1 MKLRLLAALLLLPVI
16 NGCSLLNR
24 QPPEPEVVIQ
34 TKFVENK
41 IPLQVAPKPVSL
53 NHPKIYV
60 VTEENWDEFI
70 ETYKKD
76 NGQEWVFY
84 AFSVRS
90 YETLALNIGEIRRY
104 MEQQK
109 AIIAY
114 YEGAIE
120 RKPQEEETEIKDWL
134 SFPYSV

>member
-1 MKLRLLAALLLLPVI
+1 MKLKLSAALLLLLPVI
-16 NGCSLLNR
+16 SGCSLLNR

-41 IPLQVAPKPVSL
+41 IPLQVSPKPVNL

-60 VTEENWDEFI
+60 VTEENWSEFI

-90 YETLALNIGEIRRY
+90 YETLALNIAEIRRY

-109 AIIAY
+109 SIIAY

-120 RKPQEEETEIKDWL
+120 RKPKEETETIEEKQ
-134 SFPYSV
+134 

>member
-1 MKLRLLAALLLLPVI
+1 MKLKLLAALALLLPVI
-16 NGCSLLNR
+16 SGCSLLNR

-41 IPLQVAPKPVSL
+41 IPLQISPKPVDL

-60 VTEENWDEFI
+60 VTEENWSEFL

-90 YETLALNIGEIRRY
+90 YETLALNIAEIRRY

-109 AIIAY
+109 SIIAY

-120 RKPQEEETEIKDWL
+120 RKPKEETETIEEKQ
-134 SFPYSV
+134 

>member
-1 MKLRLLAALLLLPVI
+1 MKLKLLAALALLLPVI
-16 NGCSLLNR
+16 SGCSLLNR

-41 IPLQVAPKPVSL
+41 IPLQISPKPVDL

-60 VTEENWDEFI
+60 VTEENWSEFL
-70 ETYKKD
+70 EAYKKD

-90 YETLALNIGEIRRY
+90 YETLALNIAEIRRY
-104 MEQQK
+104 MEQQQS
-109 AIIAY
+109 IIAY

-120 RKPQEEETEIKDWL
+120 RKPKEETETIEEKQ
-134 SFPYSV
+134 

>member
-1 MKLRLLAALLLLPVI
+1 MKSKLSPALLLLLLLPVI
-16 NGCSLLNR
+16 SGCSLIGR
-24 QPPEPEVVIQ
+24 QPPEPEVVVK
-34 TKFVENK
+34 TKVIEKK

-53 NHPKIYV
+53 NHPRIYV
-60 VTEENWDEFI
+60 VTEKNWEDFI

-90 YETLALNIGEIRRY
+90 YETLALNIAEIRRFL
-104 MEQQK
+104 QQQQ

-114 YEGAIE
+114 YEGAIQ
-120 RKPQEEETEIKDWL
+120 RKPKEEEISEKD
-134 SFPYSV
+134 

>member
-1 MKLRLLAALLLLPVI
+1 MLPRRCGMKLRLLAALLLLPVI
-16 NGCSLLNR
+16 SGCSLLNR

-120 RKPQEEETEIKDWL
+120 RKPQEEETEIKD
-134 SFPYSV
+134 

>member
-1 MKLRLLAALLLLPVI
+1 LKLSAALLLLLLLPVI
-16 NGCSLLNR
+16 SGCSLIGR
-24 QPPEPEVVIQ
+24 QPPEPEVVVK
-34 TKFVENK
+34 TKFIEKK

-70 ETYKKD
+70 KVYKKD

-90 YETLALNIGEIRRY
+90 YETLALNIAEIRRY

-114 YEGAIE
+114 YEGAIQ
-120 RKPQEEETEIKDWL
+120 RKPKEEEISEKD
-134 SFPYSV
+134 

>member
-1 MKLRLLAALLLLPVI
+1 MKLKLSAALLLLLLLPVI
-16 NGCSLLNR
+16 SGCSLIGR
-24 QPPEPEVVIQ
+24 QPPEPEVVVK
-34 TKFVENK
+34 TKFIEKK

-70 ETYKKD
+70 KVYKKD

-90 YETLALNIGEIRRY
+90 YETLALNIAEIRRY

-114 YEGAIE
+114 YEGAIQ
-120 RKPQEEETEIKDWL
+120 RKPKEEEISEKD
-134 SFPYSV
+134 

>member
-1 MKLRLLAALLLLPVI
+1 MPLRRYGMKLRLLAALLLLPVI
-16 NGCSLLNR
+16 SGCSLLSR

-41 IPLQVAPKPVSL
+41 IPLQVSPKPVSL

-70 ETYKKD
+70 KTYKKD

-114 YEGAIE
+114 YEGAIQ
-120 RKPQEEETEIKDWL
+120 RKPKEEEISEKD
-134 SFPYSV
+134 

>member
-1 MKLRLLAALLLLPVI
+1 MKLKLLAALALLLPVI
-16 NGCSLLNR
+16 SGCSLLNR

-41 IPLQVAPKPVSL
+41 IPLQISPKPVDL

-60 VTEENWDEFI
+60 VTEENWSEFL
-70 ETYKKD
+70 EAYKKD

-90 YETLALNIGEIRRY
+90 YETLALNIAEIRRY

-109 AIIAY
+109 SIIAY

-120 RKPQEEETEIKDWL
+120 RKPKEETETIEEKQ
-134 SFPYSV
+134 

>member
-1 MKLRLLAALLLLPVI
+1 MKLKLLAALALLLPVI
-16 NGCSLLNR
+16 SGCSLLNR

-41 IPLQVAPKPVSL
+41 IPLQISPKPVDL

-60 VTEENWDEFI
+60 VTEENWSEFI

-90 YETLALNIGEIRRY
+90 YETLALNIAEIRRY

-109 AIIAY
+109 SIIAY

-120 RKPQEEETEIKDWL
+120 RKPKEETETIEEKQ
-134 SFPYSV
+134 

>member
-120 RKPQEEETEIKDWL
+120 RKPQEEETEIKD
-134 SFPYSV
+134 

>member
-1 MKLRLLAALLLLPVI
+1 MKLKLLAALALLLPVI
-16 NGCSLLNR
+16 SGCSLLNR

-41 IPLQVAPKPVSL
+41 IPLQISPKPVDL

-60 VTEENWDEFI
+60 VTEENWSEFL

-90 YETLALNIGEIRRY
+90 YETLALNIAEIRRY
-104 MEQQK
+104 MEQQQS
-109 AIIAY
+109 IIAY

-120 RKPQEEETEIKDWL
+120 RKPKEETETIEEKQ
-134 SFPYSV
+134 

>member
-1 MKLRLLAALLLLPVI
+1 MKLKLSAALLLLLPVI
-16 NGCSLLNR
+16 SGCSLLNR

-41 IPLQVAPKPVSL
+41 IPLQVSPKPVNL

-70 ETYKKD
+70 KTYKKD

-90 YETLALNIGEIRRY
+90 YETLALNIAEIRRY

-109 AIIAY
+109 SIIAY

-120 RKPQEEETEIKDWL
+120 RKPKEETETIEEKQ
-134 SFPYSV
+134 

>member
-1 MKLRLLAALLLLPVI
+1 MKLKILAALTLLLPVI
-16 NGCSLLNR
+16 SGCSLLNR

-41 IPLQVAPKPVSL
+41 IPLQVSPKPVNL

-90 YETLALNIGEIRRY
+90 YETLALNIAEIRRY

-109 AIIAY
+109 SIIAY

-120 RKPQEEETEIKDWL
+120 RKPKETETIEEKQ
-134 SFPYSV
+134 

>member
-16 NGCSLLNR
+16 SGCSLLSR

-53 NHPKIYV
+53 SHPKIYV

-120 RKPQEEETEIKDWL
+120 RQPQEKESEIKD
-134 SFPYSV
+134 